1 MWCAARSRW
10 QSSRSWGE
18 QGRAWGLCP
27 RHRGRGRGRGSAA
40 AAAAPQG
47 MPPPRPAPRRR
58 SCPPLWRSAD
68 EVVASADGE
77 GLPER
82 VRELTGGA
90 GAYAAI
96 ECVGGDLFGK
106 VASAVRPGGTAIIYG
121 AMSGL
126 TASFRCGGGQPS
138 SACCRLRACTARAR
152 RRGRVAQARQGCFTA
167 PWTARLMRGPGRQ
180 VCSFSWQAAPGAHLH
195 PYQPLLSQHQVH
207 DAAIGQLLQ

>member
-126 TASFRCGGGQPS
+126 TASFRCGGGHP
-138 SACCRLRACTARAR
+138 
-152 RRGRVAQARQGCFTA
+152 
-167 PWTARLMRGPGRQ
+167 GPGTSASARG
-180 VCSFSWQAAPGAHLH
+180 WQAGRHVSFAACLLARTTILPAPCLPPVQHPRPAVPRREDPGLLGGPLH
-195 PYQPLLSQHQVH
+195 GQVGGPS
-207 DAAIGQLLQ
+207 DPSAA